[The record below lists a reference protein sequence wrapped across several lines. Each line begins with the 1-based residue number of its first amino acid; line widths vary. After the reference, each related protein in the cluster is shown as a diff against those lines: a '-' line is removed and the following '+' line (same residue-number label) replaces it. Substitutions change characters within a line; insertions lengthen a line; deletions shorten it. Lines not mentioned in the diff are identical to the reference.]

1 MRAGKLICSLI
12 CVIVFMAASG
22 GCAYVKKDVIVVPCV
37 VPDNVSYANDI
48 VPILEANC
56 YDCHTTSSNSSGV
69 LLDNYDALVFY
80 AQNGYL
86 YGNITHAPG
95 YNPMPD
101 GGGKLSDCTIAT
113 IKKWI
118 DSGTPH

>member
-1 MRAGKLICSLI
+1 MRAGQLICIL
-12 CVIVFMAASG
+12 VFIAVAA
-22 GCAYVKKDVIVVPCV
+22 GCAYVKKDVVVIPCI

-48 VPILEANC
+48 APILETNC
-56 YDCHTTSSNSSGV
+56 YDCHSASSNSAGI

-86 YGNITHAPG
+86 YGTITHAPG

-118 DSGTPH
+118 DTGTPH

>member
-1 MRAGKLICSLI
+1 MRAGKLICFFI
-12 CVIVFMAASG
+12 CIIVFMAAFG

-37 VPDNVSYANDI
+37 IPDNVSYATDI

>member
-1 MRAGKLICSLI
+1 MKLRVARHTASIDSIIHFYCDILGLSILGRFKDHDGYNGVFIGEAG
-12 CVIVFMAASG
+12 V
-22 GCAYVKKDVIVVPCV
+22 DWH
-37 VPDNVSYANDI
+37 
-48 VPILEANC
+48 LEF
-56 YDCHTTSSNSSGV
+56 TTSQE
-69 LLDNYDALVFY
+69 LPDHKADDDDALVFY

-101 GGGKLSDCTIAT
+101 GGGGGKLSDCTIAT